1 MIARIA
7 VASAVYAI
15 DKPYSYRVPEQM
27 DVRAGM
33 RVRVPFGAGNRRT
46 EGVVLSLEQ
55 GDGEGLKAIDAP
67 LDEAPVL
74 SDRMLHLAGFLRE
87 RYFCTLYDAVR
98 AILPAGLWFSENGT
112 VSLTDPLPEDWEA
125 RTRRKPDAQRVV
137 RALADLGGFA
147 REKQLRSMLED
158 VSMSDCLRYLTGK
171 QLVKVDYSLR
181 RRVQDRMDLFVRLEA
196 TNAEVADY
204 CARRG
209 KAAPLQKAVLELL
222 VTMGSACAKD
232 VCYFTGA
239 SMPTIRRL
247 EKLGLVS
254 FFTCEVMRRARI
266 IPAADEDLTVLNDE
280 QRMAYEG
287 LHAQMARPEPGVALL
302 YGVTGS
308 GKTAVYLELIA
319 RCLDAGKQAIF
330 LVPEIALT
338 PQLLGTVAARFGH
351 QVAVLHS
358 SLPIAERYDEW
369 KRVRSGEARL
379 VVGTRSAIF
388 APVPELGLIIMDE
401 EHEHT
406 YKSENTPY
414 YHAREVAVY
423 RGSAEGALVVLGS
436 ATPSV
441 ESMYRAKT
449 GVFSLYT
456 LCTRYSGASLP
467 EVLVVDMKKEIR
479 DGNGGA
485 ISRPLLQRMLD
496 AHAHGKKTIL
506 FLNRRGTNRMAV
518 CVECGHVPQC
528 PRCSVH
534 LTYHAANRRRM
545 CHYCGYSEPASDRC
559 PECGSRMKYMGYGTQ
574 WIEDELAKKAP
585 ELKCLR
591 MDADTVS
598 AANPHEKILSAFE
611 TGDYSVLVGT
621 QMVTKGL
628 NFEAVT
634 LVGVLDADAALYVD
648 HFRASETAF
657 SMMTQVIG
665 RAGRFRDPGV
675 AVIQTMTPEN
685 PVIVQAARQDYD
697 AFYEKEVAL
706 RELRHCPPFC
716 DLITV
721 TVAGQEEARVL
732 ESIHALRA
740 AFDGALRTEAW
751 RDLQVRLLGPAGAP
765 VPRVNNTW
773 RYRLTLCARN
783 SRKLRALVANYLRQ
797 FSKDKRNKGVFAFAD
812 VNTYDS

>member
-7 VASAVYAI
+7 VAAAVYAI
-15 DKPYSYRVPEQM
+15 DKPYSYRVPEGM
-27 DVRAGM
+27 DVRPGM
-33 RVRVPFGAGNRRT
+33 RVRVPFGGGNRRT
-46 EGVVLSLEQ
+46 EGVVLRVEQ
-55 GDGEGLKAIDAP
+55 GDETGLKSVDAP
-67 LDEAPVL
+67 LDGQPVL
-74 SDRMLHLAGFLRE
+74 SERMLHLAGFLRE

-112 VSLTDPLPEDWEA
+112 AVLTDPLPADWED

-137 RALADLGGFA
+137 RALLDLGGSA
-147 REKQLRSMLED
+147 GEKQLREMLED
-158 VSMSDCLRYLTGK
+158 VSLPDCLRYLAGK
-171 QLVKVDYSLR
+171 GLVRVDYSLK
-181 RRVQDRMDLFVRLEA
+181 RRVNDRMDLFVRLEA
-196 TNAEVADY
+196 TAAEAADY

-209 KAAPLQKAVLELL
+209 KAAPLQKSVLELL

-239 SMPTIRRL
+239 SMPTLRRL

-254 FFTCEVMRRARI
+254 FFTREVMRRAKI
-266 IPAADEDLTVLNDE
+266 LPAADTIPTELNGE
-280 QRMAYEG
+280 QRLAFEG
-287 LHAQMARPEPGVALL
+287 LRAQMDRPEPGVALL

-338 PQLLGTVAARFGH
+338 PQLLGTVAARFGRR
-351 QVAVLHS
+351 VAVLHS

-379 VVGTRSAIF
+379 VVGTRSAVF
-388 APVPELGLIIMDE
+388 APVPELGLVIVDE

-423 RGSAEGALVVLGS
+423 RGSAEKALVVLGS

-456 LCTRYSGASLP
+456 LRSRYSGASLP
-467 EVLVVDMKKEIR
+467 EVLIVDMKKEIR
-479 DGNGGA
+479 EGNGGA
-485 ISRPLLQRMLD
+485 VSTPLLERMLD
-496 AHAHGKKTIL
+496 AHSRGKKTIL

-545 CHYCGYSEPASDRC
+545 CHYCGYSEPADSRC

-574 WIEDELAKKAP
+574 WVEDELARRAP

-591 MDADTVS
+591 MDADAVS
-598 AANPHEKILSAFE
+598 AANPHEKILSDFE
-611 TGDYSVLVGT
+611 NGDASVLVGT

-665 RAGRFRDPGV
+665 RAGRFRDAGA

-706 RELRHCPPFC
+706 RRLRRCPPFC
-716 DLITV
+716 DLITI

-732 ESIHALRA
+732 ESAHALRA
-740 AFDGALRTEAW
+740 AFEGALRTEAY
-751 RDLQVRLLGPAGAP
+751 RGLDVRLLGPAPAP
-765 VPRVNNTW
+765 VPKVNNTW
-773 RYRLTLCARN
+773 RCRLTLCAKN
-783 SRKLRALVANYLRQ
+783 SRPLRALTADYLRQ

-812 VNTYDS
+812 VNAYD

>member
-7 VASAVYAI
+7 VAAAVYAI
-15 DKPYSYRVPEQM
+15 DKPYSYRVPEGM
-27 DVRAGM
+27 DVRPGM
-33 RVRVPFGAGNRRT
+33 RVRLPFGAGNRRT
-46 EGVVLSLEQ
+46 EGVVLALEQ
-55 GDGEGLKAIDAP
+55 GDETGLKAIDVP
-67 LDEAPVL
+67 LDESPVL
-74 SDRMLHLAGFLRE
+74 SEGMLHLAGFLRE

-98 AILPAGLWFSENGT
+98 AILPAGLWFSESGT
-112 VSLTDPLPEDWEA
+112 VHLSDPLPEDWEA
-125 RTRRKPDAQRVV
+125 QTRRKPEAQGLI
-137 RALADLGGFA
+137 RALLDLGGAA
-147 REKQLRSMLED
+147 REQQLREMLPDAPLPE
-158 VSMSDCLRYLTGK
+158 CIRYLTGK
-171 QLVKVDYSLR
+171 KLIAVDYSLK
-181 RRVQDRMDLFVRLEA
+181 RRVNDRMDLFVRLEVTA
-196 TNAEVADY
+196 AEAADH

-209 KAAPLQKAVLELL
+209 KSAPLQKAVLELL
-222 VTMGSACAKD
+222 SAMGSACAKD

-239 SMPTIRRL
+239 SMATLRRL

-254 FFTCEVMRRARI
+254 FFTCEVMRRPKLV
-266 IPAADEDLTVLNDE
+266 PAADGVPTELSAE
-280 QRMAYEG
+280 QRAAYEG
-287 LHAQMARPEPGVALL
+287 LCAQMDRTAPGVALL
-302 YGVTGS
+302 HGVTGS

-319 RCLDAGKQAIF
+319 RCLAQGRQAIF

-338 PQLLGTVAARFGH
+338 PQLLGTVAARFGRG
-351 QVAVLHS
+351 VAVLHS

-379 VVGTRSAIF
+379 VVGTRSAVF
-388 APVPELGLIIMDE
+388 APVPELGLIIVDE

-414 YHAREVAVY
+414 YHAREVAIY
-423 RGSAEGALVVLGS
+423 RGNAGGALVVLGS
-436 ATPSV
+436 ATPSI

-456 LCTRYSGASLP
+456 LSRRYSGAALP
-467 EVLVVDMKKEIR
+467 EVLVADMKKEIR

-485 ISRPLLQRMLD
+485 VSRPLLERMLD
-496 AHAHGKKTIL
+496 AHSRGKKTIL

-534 LTYHAANRRRM
+534 LTYHAANERRM
-545 CHYCGYSEPASDRC
+545 CHYCGYSEPASGRC
-559 PECGSRMKYMGYGTQ
+559 PACGGRMKYIGYGTQ
-574 WIEDELAKKAP
+574 WVAEELARKAP
-585 ELKCLR
+585 ELGCMR
-591 MDADTVS
+591 MDADSVS
-598 AANPHEKILSAFE
+598 AANPHEKILSDFE
-611 TGDYSVLVGT
+611 TGEASVLIGT

-634 LVGVLDADAALYVD
+634 LVGVLDADSALYVD

-665 RAGRFRDPGV
+665 RSGRFRDPGT

-685 PVIVQAARQDYD
+685 PVIQLAARQDYD
-697 AFYEKEVAL
+697 AFYESELAL
-706 RELRHCPPFC
+706 RRLRQCPPFR
-716 DLITV
+716 DLITI

-732 ESIHALRA
+732 ESIHTLRA
-740 AFDGALRTEAW
+740 AFEDALRTEAC
-751 RDLQVRLLGPAGAP
+751 RGLDVRLLGPAGAP

-773 RYRLTLCARN
+773 RYRLTLCAKN
-783 SRKLRALVANYLRQ
+783 SRPLRALVAHYLRQ

-812 VNTYDS
+812 VNAYD

>member
-7 VASAVYAI
+7 VAAAVYAI
-15 DKPYSYRVPEQM
+15 DKPYSYRIPAGT
-27 DVRAGM
+27 DARPGM

-46 EGVVLSLEQ
+46 EGVILALEA
-55 GDGEGLKAIDAP
+55 GDETGLKSIDEV
-67 LDEAPVL
+67 LDDTPVL
-74 SDRMLHLAGFLRE
+74 SEGLLHLAGFLRE

-98 AILPAGLWFSENGT
+98 AILPAGLWFSEHGT
-112 VSLTDPLPEDWEA
+112 VSLADPLPPDWEA
-125 RTRRKPDAQRVV
+125 QIRRKPDARRVIL
-137 RALADLGGFA
+137 ALQDLGGSA
-147 REKQLRSMLED
+147 REQQLREALPELSLPE
-158 VSMSDCLRYLTGK
+158 CIRYLTGK
-171 QLVKVDYSLR
+171 KLIAVDYDLK
-181 RRVQDRMDLFVRLEA
+181 RRVNDRMDLFVQLEA
-196 TNAEVADY
+196 SAAEIQDHL
-204 CARRG
+204 ARRG
-209 KAAPLQKAVLELL
+209 KSAPLQRSVLELL
-222 VTMGSACAKD
+222 SAMGSACAKD

-239 SMPTIRRL
+239 SMPTLRRL

-254 FFTCEVMRRARI
+254 FFSCEVMRRPRI
-266 IPAADEDLTVLNDE
+266 APAADPGPTELNAE
-280 QRMAYEG
+280 QRAAYEG
-287 LHAQMARPEPGVALL
+287 LCAQMDRPDPGVALL

-319 RCLDAGKQAIF
+319 RCLASGRQAIF

-338 PQLLGTVAARFGH
+338 PQLLGTVAARFGRG
-351 QVAVLHS
+351 VAVLHS
-358 SLPIAERYDEW
+358 SLPMAERYDEW
-369 KRVRSGEARL
+369 KRVRAGEARL
-379 VVGTRSAIF
+379 VVGTRSAVF
-388 APVPELGLIIMDE
+388 APVPELGLIIVDE

-414 YHAREVAVY
+414 YHAREVAIY
-423 RGSAEGALVVLGS
+423 RASAAGALTVLGS

-441 ESMYRAKT
+441 ESMYRART

-456 LCTRYSGASLP
+456 LSHRYSGASLP

-485 ISRPLLQRMLD
+485 VSNPLLARMLD
-496 AHAHGKKTIL
+496 AHAHGRKTIL

-559 PECGSRMKYMGYGTQ
+559 PVCGGRMKHLGFGTQ
-574 WIEDELAKKAP
+574 WVVDELARKAP
-585 ELKCLR
+585 SLGCVR

-611 TGDYSVLVGT
+611 KGSEAVLIGT

-634 LVGVLDADAALYVD
+634 LVGVLDADSALYVD

-665 RAGRFRDPGV
+665 RAGRFREPGT

-685 PVIVQAARQDYD
+685 PVIQLAAKQDYD
-697 AFYEKEVAL
+697 AFYETEL
-706 RELRHCPPFC
+706 ELRRLRQCPPFC
-716 DLITV
+716 DLITI
-721 TVAGQEEARVL
+721 TVAGQEETRVR
-732 ESIHALRA
+732 ESILTLRA
-740 AFDGALRTEAW
+740 AFEGALRTEAF
-751 RDLQVRLLGPAGAP
+751 RSLQVRLLGPAGAP

-773 RYRLTLCARN
+773 RYRLTLCAKN
-783 SRKLRALVANYLRQ
+783 SRPLRALVADYLRQ

-812 VNTYDS
+812 VNAYD

>member
-7 VASAVYAI
+7 VAAAVYAI
-15 DKPYSYRVPEQM
+15 DKPYSYRVPEGM
-27 DVRAGM
+27 DVRPGM
-33 RVRVPFGAGNRRT
+33 RVRVPFGSGNRLT
-46 EGVVLSLEQ
+46 EGVVLALEQ
-55 GDGEGLKAIDAP
+55 GGEAGLKDIDAP
-67 LDEAPVL
+67 LDDNPVL
-74 SDRMLHLAGFLRE
+74 SGQMLHLAGFLRE

-98 AILPAGLWFSENGT
+98 AILPAGLWFSESGT
-112 VSLTDPLPEDWEA
+112 VRLSDPLPDDWEA
-125 RTRRKPDAQRVV
+125 LTRRKPEAQDVI
-137 RALADLGGFA
+137 RALLDLGGSA
-147 REKQLRSMLED
+147 GERQLREQLP
-158 VSMSDCLRYLTGK
+158 DCSLPECIRYLSGK
-171 QLVKVDYSLR
+171 KLVAVDYSLR
-181 RRVQDRMDLFVRLEA
+181 RRVNDRMDLFVRLEI
-196 TNAEVADY
+196 TGAEAADY

-209 KAAPLQKAVLELL
+209 RTAPMQKAVLELL
-222 VTMGSACAKD
+222 SAMGSACAKD

-239 SMPTIRRL
+239 SMPTLRRL
-247 EKLGLVS
+247 EKLGMIS
-254 FFTCEVMRRARI
+254 FFTCEVMRRPRI
-266 IPAADEDLTVLNDE
+266 APAAGSIPTELSAE
-280 QRMAYEG
+280 QRLAYDG
-287 LHAQMARPEPGVALL
+287 LCAQMDQATPGVALL
-302 YGVTGS
+302 HGVTGS

-319 RCLDAGKQAIF
+319 RCLDRGRQAVF

-338 PQLLGTVAARFGH
+338 PQLLGTVAARFGRG
-351 QVAVLHS
+351 VAVLHS
-358 SLPIAERYDEW
+358 SLPVAERYDEW

-379 VVGTRSAIF
+379 VVGTRSAVF
-388 APVPELGLIIMDE
+388 APVPELGLVIVDE

-414 YHAREVAVY
+414 YHAREVAIY

-441 ESMYRAKT
+441 ESMYRART

-456 LCTRYSGASLP
+456 LSRRYSGTSLP

-485 ISRPLLQRMLD
+485 VSRPLLERMLD
-496 AHAHGKKTIL
+496 ARSRGKKTIL

-528 PRCSVH
+528 PNCSVH

-545 CHYCGYSEPASDRC
+545 CHYCGYSEPAADRC
-559 PECGSRMKYMGYGTQ
+559 PECGGRMKYMGFGTQ
-574 WIEDELAKKAP
+574 WVEEELARKAP
-585 ELKCLR
+585 DLGCMR
-591 MDADTVS
+591 MDADSVS
-598 AANPHEKILSAFE
+598 AANPHDKILSEFE
-611 TGDYSVLVGT
+611 TGDAGVLIGT

-665 RAGRFRDPGV
+665 RSGRFREPGT

-685 PVIVQAARQDYD
+685 PVVQLAAKQDYD
-697 AFYEKEVAL
+697 AFYE
-706 RELRHCPPFC
+706 RELELRRLRQCPPFR
-716 DLITV
+716 DLITI

-732 ESIHALRA
+732 ESIRTLRA
-740 AFDGALRTEAW
+740 AFEGALRTDAC
-751 RDLQVRLLGPAGAP
+751 RGMDVRLLGPAGAP

-783 SRKLRALVANYLRQ
+783 SRPLRALVAQYLRQ

-812 VNTYDS
+812 VNAYD